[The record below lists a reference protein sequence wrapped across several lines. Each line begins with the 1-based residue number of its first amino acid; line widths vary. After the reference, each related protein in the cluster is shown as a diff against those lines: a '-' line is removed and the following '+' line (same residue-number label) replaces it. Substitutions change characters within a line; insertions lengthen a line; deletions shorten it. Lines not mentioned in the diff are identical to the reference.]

1 VKSRLRVAIE
11 AAILAALA
19 ALLIWHTIHWH
30 ISGEH
35 TRMYEDVAAG
45 TSYVGVLYNLGLVLL
60 IGLVLG
66 LLVQRVAALLGYRV
80 REIEHFK
87 DRES

>member
-1 VKSRLRVAIE
+1 VAIE
-11 AAILAALA
+11 GAILAALS
-19 ALLIWHTIHWH
+19 ALLIWHTVDWH

-45 TSYVGVLYNLGLVLL
+45 TSCVGVLYNLGLVLV
-60 IGLVLG
+60 IGLLLG
-66 LLVQRVAALLGYRV
+66 LLMQRVTALLGYRV
-80 REIEHFK
+80 RGIEHSK